1 VYGEIPQNMS
11 EEMAYDQIESF
22 VDDIRVTN
30 DCITIQKFYYRVDI
44 DIPYLLDE
52 FKYGIE
58 NYYYDYGYPPDTLED
73 LLDWYVYE
81 PVKIFKM
88 FDYSYLLNNGI
99 YTVTLIFQGE
109 VPADISENDLKDICD
124 FDSVVLSE
132 NAVSVKFTL
141 K

>member
-22 VDDIRVTN
+22 VDDIHVTK
-30 DCITIQKFYYRVDI
+30 DCITIQKFYYRLDI

-52 FKYGIE
+52 FKHGIE

-81 PVKIFKM
+81 PVKIFKI

-99 YTVTLIFQGE
+99 YTITLIFQGE
-109 VPADISENDLKDICD
+109 VPVDISENDLKDICD